1 MLKLIKPT
9 SDWGPDNGDYRD
21 YVKPKEEQ
29 RFVQDI
35 IRHQNDLCYV
45 DVDIGRAGHLT
56 TTGVRGIEKA
66 RQWVLRAARR

>member
-1 MLKLIKPT
+1 MKLIKPT